1 MPLAAKRIAI
11 LARPEAQYAKDAI
24 PTGAANAILVSNP
37 SLTPMEADRAERDVV
52 RPYFGNSESIP
63 TGLRMKLEMEVEIA
77 GAGAK
82 GSAPA
87 WGPLLLA
94 CGFAEKLTAGVKAE
108 YTLLS
113 DGFKSLSLYC
123 NFDGVNH
130 KLLGARGTLALDLK
144 NKAIPKFKFT
154 ITGLYG
160 GIADAALP
168 SVVLN
173 KFLTPVPFDLAN
185 VASLSLHG
193 YSPAVE
199 SLSLDLANEVTHRA
213 LPGGS
218 ESVLI
223 TGRKPSGQLVMESVK
238 VGEKDWWSAIRSAST
253 GPLQLSHG
261 KLDGNIVDI
270 NCPAIQL
277 GDASYSESDG
287 LLMLNAPLIPVPVA
301 GDDEL
306 VITVR

>member
-1 MPLAAKRIAI
+1 
-11 LARPEAQYAKDAI
+11 
-24 PTGAANAILVSNP
+24 
-37 SLTPMEADRAERDVV
+37 
-52 RPYFGNSESIP
+52 
-63 TGLRMKLEMEVEIA
+63 
-77 GAGAK
+77 
-82 GSAPA
+82 
-87 WGPLLLA
+87 
-94 CGFAEKLTAGVKAE
+94 
-108 YTLLS
+108 
-113 DGFKSLSLYC
+113 
-123 NFDGVNH
+123 
-130 KLLGARGTLALDLK
+130 
-144 NKAIPKFKFT
+144 
-154 ITGLYG
+154 
-160 GIADAALP
+160 
-168 SVVLN
+168 VVLN

-199 SLSLDLANEVTHRA
+199 SLSLDMANEVTHRA

-253 GPLQLSHG
+253 GLLQLSHG

-287 LLMLNAPLIPVPVA
+287 LLMLNAPVIPVPVA